1 MAPDE
6 FEVRPLTSAD
16 LPRVRQ
22 LHSTVLP
29 VNYPSA
35 FFLQLLLLPARL
47 CLVAHPRADPHNPV
61 AFVSAAL
68 SNAPTP
74 RIEILTLGVLPS
86 FQHKGLAR
94 RLISSIINSLSPD
107 STLVQANVAAS
118 NASALKFYE
127 RLGLRIS
134 SDIITNL
141 YRTCSHGSKDGYLV
155 AGCINSDY
163 LYS

>member
-1 MAPDE
+1 MVPDE

-16 LPRVRQ
+16 LQRVRQ
-22 LHSTVLP
+22 LHVRPFSPISPALP
-29 VNYPSA
+29 T
-35 FFLQLLLLPARL
+35 
-47 CLVAHPRADPHNPV
+47 DPHYVSPPFSPSPTPPPFFYSFSSSRL

-74 RIEILTLGVLPS
+74 RVEILTLGVLPS

-127 RLGLRIS
+127 RLGMRIS

-141 YRTCSHGSKDGYLV
+141 YRTCSHGSKD
-155 AGCINSDY
+155 
-163 LYS
+163 